1 MIQLAWGK
9 EKIEMLIKGLK
20 EWLMMVDISILMSD
34 SMVIQVINIYESKL
48 IHLDEHRL
56 KSLIATMLAIE
67 KKS

>member
-1 MIQLAWGK
+1 
-9 EKIEMLIKGLK
+9 
-20 EWLMMVDISILMSD
+20 MVDISILMSD